1 MIGHRMR
8 FKTGPTLLGLLIV
21 HNKLFLQRN
30 KVLHRKRKKNAFKD
44 EHGTCILD
52 ILISLN

>member
-1 MIGHRMR
+1 MR

>member
-1 MIGHRMR
+1 MR

-21 HNKLFLQRN
+21 HKLFLQRN
-30 KVLHRKRKKNAFKD
+30 KVLHRKRKENAFKD